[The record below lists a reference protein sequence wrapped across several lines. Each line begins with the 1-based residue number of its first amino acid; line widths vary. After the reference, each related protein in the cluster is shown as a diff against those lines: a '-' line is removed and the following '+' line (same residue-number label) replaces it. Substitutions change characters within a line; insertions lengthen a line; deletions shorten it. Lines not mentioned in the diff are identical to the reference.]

1 METPKYSHFDH
12 VYEPA
17 EDSFL
22 LIDALELELPFLH
35 SQKPLIT
42 VELGS
47 GSGIAISALAKYLN
61 YQSHGFFAV
70 DINKFACK
78 N

>member
-1 METPKYSHFDH
+1 METPKYSHSDH

-61 YQSHGFFAV
+61 YQ
-70 DINKFACK
+70 
-78 N
+78 